1 MQPARRGTEEEAK
14 RMDGFYGD
22 DLAHVHHAGFGGFA
36 RAAAPGVL
44 AMLRAAGIGR
54 GLVVDLGCG
63 SGIWARALTDA
74 GYDVLG
80 VDVSPAMIGI
90 ARRVAPDARFAS
102 ASLHQVPIP
111 DCAAVTILGEGL
123 GYTVAGDPRDAIDGL
138 FARIHHAL
146 APGGLLVFDVVLRA
160 DGAPMHTRSVR
171 EGDGWRVES
180 SVDESLADSLLARR
194 IRTTRWIDGEPRV
207 TDELHRVR
215 TFTRRELED
224 ALRGAGFTVRAHR
237 RYGAMPL
244 APQRMAFRARK
255 PPR

>member
-1 MQPARRGTEEEAK
+1 
-14 RMDGFYGD
+14 MDGFYGD

-36 RAAAPGVL
+36 RDAAPGVL

-80 VDVSPAMIGI
+80 IDVSPAMIRI
-90 ARRVAPDARFAS
+90 ARRVAPDARFRC
-102 ASLHQVPIP
+102 ASLHHAVIP
-111 DCAAVTILGEGL
+111 ACAAVTILGEGL
-123 GYTVAGDPRDAIDGL
+123 GYASAEDPRDTVDAL
-138 FARIHHAL
+138 FSRIHAVL

-160 DGAPMHTRSVR
+160 DGAPMRTRSVR

-180 SVDESLADSLLARR
+180 SVAESLADSLLARR
-194 IRTTRWIDGEPRV
+194 IRTTRWIDDEPRV
-207 TDELHRVR
+207 TEEVHRVR
-215 TFTRRELED
+215 TFTRQGLED
-224 ALRGAGFTVRAHR
+224 ALRARGFTVRAHR

-255 PPR
+255 PPRRA